1 MNLAKIKAVVE
12 WLEPRTRKQLQRFW
26 GFAHFYI
33 RFIHDFSCVAL
44 LLTCLSSP
52 KVSFQWSPVAQQAF
66 TQLKQKFAS
75 TPILI
80 QPDLSEPF
88 IVEVDAS
95 DSGVGALLSQHSR
108 GKLHPCAFLS
118 CRLSR
123 AERNYDVEDQELLAI
138 KLALEEWRHLDGPQK
153 P

>member
-108 GKLHPCAFLS
+108 GKLHPS
-118 CRLSR
+118 CRLSQ
-123 AERNYDVEDQELLAI
+123 AERNYDVEDRELLAI
-138 KLALEEWRHLDGPQK
+138 KLALEEWRHLDGPQE